1 MENKSKIPKKIQL
14 VFPRLKEQDV
24 HLPKDLSQYKDKK
37 FFELFEIDVDELST
51 WFEGFRVESIELF
64 VDSVINSSDQTN
76 LIVGGRQDQKGIMF
90 LLKPKDQDKNKDKMV
105 VESQLHKSQNFG
117 GMSKDD

>member
-1 MENKSKIPKKIQL
+1 MAMENKSKVTKKIQL

-24 HLPKDLSQYKDKK
+24 HLPQDLSHYKDKK
-37 FFELFEIDVDELST
+37 FFDLFEIDIDDLST

-64 VDSVINSSDQTN
+64 VDSIINSSDQTK
-76 LIVGGRQDQKGIMF
+76 LIVGGRQDQKGVKL
-90 LLKPKDQDKNKDKMV
+90 LLKPNDKMI

-117 GMSKDD
+117 AVMKDA